1 MFCGALHLWGEA
13 NDFDY
18 VSLGV
23 IVFEL
28 GNAGY
33 VEYWPA
39 RRGVLIVERSRAT
52 GELTDVNGG
61 SHILEWQVTVPHWP
75 MVGWRYTV
83 MAMSPTT
90 EG

>member
-1 MFCGALHLWGEA
+1 MSSTGWRSG
-13 NDFDY
+13 
-18 VSLGV
+18 VSHVTVRDEV
-23 IVFEL
+23 IV
-28 GNAGY
+28 GIG
-33 VEYWPA
+33 
-39 RRGVLIVERSRAT
+39 RR
-52 GELTDVNGG
+52 DGG